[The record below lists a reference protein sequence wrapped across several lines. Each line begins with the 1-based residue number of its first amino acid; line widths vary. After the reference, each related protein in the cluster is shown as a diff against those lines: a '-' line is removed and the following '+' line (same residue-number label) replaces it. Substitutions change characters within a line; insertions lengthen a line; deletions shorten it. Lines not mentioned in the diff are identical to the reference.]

1 MTTMAN
7 VLLLSTIILLAYF
20 PGHSV
25 AQGKSPVKYTV
36 QPWLAC
42 INDSSVKY
50 FIDALLIEAMMEQE
64 SGFNPRAVNRSNSD
78 GSADYGLMMVN
89 SGNVPK
95 LIREGIIATVQDLL
109 DKPCLNIQIG
119 TRLLASHFQVCGVT
133 WNCLGSYNAG
143 FGDKRHRLRENYAD
157 LIWERYK
164 RLLRERRGIV
174 LK

>member
-1 MTTMAN
+1 MLIMAK
-7 VLLLSTIILLAYF
+7 VLLLITVISLGYF
-20 PGHSV
+20 PGNSV
-25 AQGKSPVKYTV
+25 AQGKTPVKYTV

-42 INDSSVKY
+42 INTASVKY
-50 FIDALLIEAMMEQE
+50 FIDTLLIEALMEQE
-64 SGFNPRAVNRSNSD
+64 SGFNPQAVNRSNSD

-89 SGNVPK
+89 SGNVPG
-95 LIREGIIATVQDLL
+95 LIREGVIATVQDLL

-143 FGDKRHRLRENYAD
+143 FGDRRHRLRESYAD
-157 LIWERYK
+157 IIWARYK
-164 RLLRERRGIV
+164 KLLRERRGLV